1 MAPTSK
7 KSNTYNS
14 INKDYNIHNSK
25 ALKIDEWTM
34 EKVSYTADVYCSVVK
49 KRNNVTFEKKY
60 YDVFL
65 NHEKQTDGPSNL

>member
-1 MAPTSK
+1 MAPTSL

-25 ALKIDEWTM
+25 APKNHKLTM

-49 KRNNVTFEKKY
+49 KRNNVTFEKK
-60 YDVFL
+60 VL
-65 NHEKQTDGPSNL
+65 

>member
-7 KSNTYNS
+7 KSNTYNC

-25 ALKIDEWTM
+25 APKIHECTM

-49 KRNNVTFEKKY
+49 KRNNETFEKK
-60 YDVFL
+60 VLCFFL
-65 NHEKQTDGPSNL
+65 ES